1 MLLVSG
7 AISSAG
13 EHYIDIVGVTG
24 SIPVSPTTVHSFMTY
39 DVTKSVNT
47 LGGDKGCF
55 IYCAQPP
62 LNGIACPT
70 KKSLSFEA
78 KNTANIASSS
88 AVARRP
94 AGTPFNNS

>member
-1 MLLVSG
+1 
-7 AISSAG
+7 
-13 EHYIDIVGVTG
+13 
-24 SIPVSPTTVHSFMTY
+24 MTY
-39 DVTKSVNT
+39 DVAKSFST

-78 KNTANIASSS
+78 REHSKHRILLGGREAPGRHAL
-88 AVARRP
+88 
-94 AGTPFNNS
+94 